1 MNFYSQLMSNPLDD
15 IKHLKDIL
23 NGDPSLEMLKQVQ
36 VANFR
41 TITDRC
47 SM

>member
-1 MNFYSQLMSNPLDD
+1 MTSYSQRMSNPLDD

-41 TITDRC
+41 TITDRY
-47 SM
+47 SV